1 MRKAI
6 VVAIGCAGLLLAGF
20 GMLQS
25 QAGPDDAKFTKLVD
39 TYLDSYW
46 KFYPTAGTMAGFM
59 KFNDKLEDFS
69 ESTVD
74 KRGPEIEALN
84 KELTTKISVDKLNA
98 EFQIDRQLLLEAM
111 DLDLLKLERIV
122 PQEYNPLF
130 YNDILLNSLRSIL
143 AREFAP
149 LDARLKSATER
160 AKKLPELVKQA
171 KANLKT
177 PPKEYTEAAIKQF
190 EAILDFYKTDVPKLI
205 DAGVAP
211 AKAAFQAELVKV
223 IAALEDYGKFLQND
237 LLPKSTGNF
246 RLGEGHQR
254 IFQLT
259 LGGNLQLS
267 ELSAQAKAD
276 TTNIRREMFLI
287 CIPYYKIMD
296 PKIDLDH
303 PPTTMSQDAL
313 QNNIISHVL
322 NRIKAAQP
330 TKEEFAAKI
339 KSTADEIQAFVAK
352 TGLFDVPEE
361 ALTIEPMPAF
371 ERNALLTKL
380 QLPPLHANNG
390 PFRLLLNPYVD
401 GLAADQAQSFMDE
414 FTNYYLPVWTVQKV
428 FPGTFVPAYFNRKNA
443 SLIRKFTASPLLVEG
458 WPLYVQ
464 DMFIYAGFNNY
475 DLKQRLCELKLQ
487 LQAVID
493 FQIEFGVHE
502 GSLTKEQAMR
512 LMTVNG
518 FQTQAEAERKWN
530 MIALHPGLAAYPY
543 MGYQEILAIEKDYKQ
558 AKGQAFTQKEF
569 LSKLTSHG
577 SLPLRIIKTRM
588 AQ

>member
-1 MRKAI
+1 MRKSII
-6 VVAIGCAGLLLAGF
+6 VAVGCAGLLLAGF

-25 QAGPDDAKFTKLVD
+25 QQGPDDAKFTKLVD

-46 KFYPTAGTMAGFM
+46 KFYPTAGTMAGFF
-59 KFNDKLEDFS
+59 KYNDKLEDFS
-69 ESTVD
+69 ESAVD
-74 KRGPEIEALN
+74 KRGPEIEAIN
-84 KELTTKISVDKLNA
+84 KELTTRISTDKLNP

-130 YNDILLNSLRSIL
+130 YNDILLNSIRSIL
-143 AREFAP
+143 TREFAP

-190 EAILDFYKTDVPKLI
+190 AAILDFYKTEVPKLI
-205 DAGVAP
+205 DAGAAP
-211 AKAAFQAELVKV
+211 AKAAFQAELIKV
-223 IAALEDYGKFLQND
+223 VAALEDYGKFLQND
-237 LLPKSTGNF
+237 LLAKSTGNF

-259 LGGNLQLS
+259 LGNTLQMN

-276 TTNIRREMFLI
+276 AANIRKEMFKV
-287 CIPYYKIMD
+287 CFSYYKIMD
-296 PKIDLDH
+296 PKFDVEN
-303 PPTTMSQDAL
+303 PPTNLTGDGL
-313 QNNIISHVL
+313 INNVVGHVL
-322 NRIKAAQP
+322 NKIKSAQP
-330 TKEEFAAKI
+330 TKEEFAARI
-339 KSTADEIQAFVAK
+339 KARSDDVQAFIVK
-352 TGLFDVPEE
+352 TGLIDVPDA
-361 ALTIEPMPAF
+361 ALDFDPMPAF
-371 ERNALLTKL
+371 DRNAILAKL
-380 QLPPLHANNG
+380 YSPALYAPGG
-390 PFRLLLNPYVD
+390 PYRIYINPYAD
-401 GLAADQAQSFMDE
+401 GLDADQAQSFMDE
-414 FTNYYLPVWTVQKV
+414 FTNYYLTVWTMQKV
-428 FPGTFVPAYFNRKNA
+428 YPGTFVPAFFSRRNS
-443 SLIRKFTASPLLVEG
+443 SLIRRFAASPLLVEG

-464 DMFIYAGFNNY
+464 DMFIYAGFGNY
-475 DLKQRLCELKLQ
+475 DLKQRLSELKLK

-493 FQIEFGVHE
+493 FQLDINIHE
-502 GSLTKEQAMR
+502 GSYTKEQAIR

-530 MIALHPGLAAYPY
+530 LIALHPGLAAYPY
-543 MGYQEILAIEKDYKQ
+543 MGYQEILSIEKDYKQ

-569 LSKLTSHG
+569 LSKLTSFG
-577 SLPLRIIKTRM
+577 ALPFRVIKTRI